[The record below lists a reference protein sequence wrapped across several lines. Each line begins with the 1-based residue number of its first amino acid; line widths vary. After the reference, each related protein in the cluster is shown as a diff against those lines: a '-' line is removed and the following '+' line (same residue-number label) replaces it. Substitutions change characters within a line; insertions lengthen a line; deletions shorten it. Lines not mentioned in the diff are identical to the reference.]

1 MVNSKLTLCYL
12 GFALQTNFV
21 QTIGDKSLY
30 KVMVFGLKFRTIF
43 DLAGEKPVQHL
54 LMKKAACNGKEKSA
68 LTN

>member
-1 MVNSKLTLCYL
+1 MVNSKLASCYL

-30 KVMVFGLKFRTIF
+30 KAMVFGLKFRTIF
-43 DLAGEKPVQHL
+43 DLAGEKPVQRL
-54 LMKKAACNGKEKSA
+54 FLEKNVCNGKEKSA